1 MGYKVKEKEFD
12 IYFRNLYLPL
22 GMFALRIVGDAETA
36 EDLVAESFSKVW
48 QKIIAGSEIENF
60 KAYMY
65 MAVRNECLL
74 YLRNKKETEDIENIP
89 DITEDSIDT
98 SERDAKIWKAID
110 ELPEKCRQVF
120 LLSKRDG
127 LSNEEIAEEM
137 GISIK
142 TVKNQMTK
150 AFSRLRDAL
159 SSGHKPFFL
168 PFL

>member
-1 MGYKVKEKEFD
+1 MKDKEFD
-12 IYFRNLYLPL
+12 IYFRKLYLPL
-22 GMFALRIVGDAETA
+22 GMFALKIVEDADIA
-36 EDLVAESFSKVW
+36 EEIVANTFANIW
-48 QKIIAGSEIENF
+48 QKIHDGYEIDNF
-60 KAYMY
+60 KSYIY
-65 MAVRNECLL
+65 GAVRNECLSH
-74 YLRNKKETEDIENIP
+74 LRNKKEHVGLENLREIDEETIE
-89 DITEDSIDT
+89 T
-98 SERDAKIWKAID
+98 SERDAKIWKAISD
-110 ELPEKCRQVF
+110 LPPKCREIF

-127 LSNEEIAEEM
+127 LSNADIAEEL

>member
-1 MGYKVKEKEFD
+1 MTSLEFD
-12 IYFRNLYLPL
+12 KYFRQLYLPL
-22 GMFALRIVGDAETA
+22 GMYALRIVGDADTA
-36 EDLVAESFSKVW
+36 EELVADSFSKIW
-48 QKIIAGSEIENF
+48 QKIVEGSEFKNF
-60 KAYMY
+60 KSYMY
-65 MAVRNECLL
+65 QTVRNECHL
-74 YLRNKKETEDIENIP
+74 YLLNKKETENIENIP
-89 DITEDSIDT
+89 EITEESIDT

-150 AFSRLRDAL
+150 AYSRLREAL
-159 SSGHKPFFL
+159 ASDHKPFFL

>member
-1 MGYKVKEKEFD
+1 MKEKEFD
-12 IYFRNLYLPL
+12 IYFRKLYLPL
-22 GMFALRIVGDAETA
+22 GMFALRIVGDAE
-36 EDLVAESFSKVW
+36 VAEEIVADTFANIW
-48 QKIIAGSEIENF
+48 QKIHEGLEIDNF
-60 KAYMY
+60 KAYIY
-65 MAVRNECLL
+65 QSVRNECLSF
-74 YLRNKKETEDIENIP
+74 LRNKKEIIDLENILEV
-89 DITEDSIDT
+89 DEETIDT
-98 SERDAKIWKAID
+98 SERDAKIWRAID
-110 ELPEKCRQVF
+110 ELPPKCREVF

-150 AFSRLRDAL
+150 AFSRLREAL

>member
-1 MGYKVKEKEFD
+1 
-12 IYFRNLYLPL
+12 
-22 GMFALRIVGDAETA
+22 MFALKIVNDAELA
-36 EDLVAESFSKVW
+36 EDLVANTFANIW
-48 QKIIAGSEIENF
+48 QKMSEGLEIDNF
-60 KAYMY
+60 KAYLY
-65 MAVRNECLL
+65 QSVRNECLS
-74 YLRNKKETEDIENIP
+74 YIRNKKETISLENIP
-89 DITEDSIDT
+89 EVDETTIDT

-110 ELPEKCRQVF
+110 ELPEKCREVF

>member
-1 MGYKVKEKEFD
+1 MKDKEFD
-12 IYFRNLYLPL
+12 IYFRKLYLPL
-22 GMFALRIVGDAETA
+22 GMFALRIVEDATLA
-36 EDLVAESFSKVW
+36 EDLVADSFSKVW
-48 QKIIAGSEIENF
+48 QKIREGLEIDNF
-60 KAYMY
+60 KSYMY
-65 MAVRNECLL
+65 QTVRNECLS
-74 YLRNKKETEDIENIP
+74 YLRYTREIVGLENIQEV
-89 DITEDSIDT
+89 DEETIDN

-110 ELPEKCRQVF
+110 DLPPKCREVF

-150 AFSRLRDAL
+150 AFSRLREAL
-159 SSGHKPFFL
+159 SDGYKPFFL

>member
-1 MGYKVKEKEFD
+1 
-12 IYFRNLYLPL
+12 
-22 GMFALRIVGDAETA
+22 MFALRIVGDAETA
-36 EDLVAESFSKVW
+36 EDMVADSFSKVW
-48 QKIIAGSEIENF
+48 QKIIAGIEIENF

-65 MAVRNECLL
+65 MTVRNECLL
-74 YLRNKKETEDIENIP
+74 FLRNKKETEDIENIP
-89 DITEDSIDT
+89 AITEDSIDT

-150 AFSRLRDAL
+150 AFSRLRQSL

>member
-1 MGYKVKEKEFD
+1 MVKEKEFD
-12 IYFRNLYLPL
+12 SYFRKLYLPL
-22 GMFALRIVGDAETA
+22 GMFALRIVGDADTA
-36 EDLVAESFSKVW
+36 EDLVADSFSKVW
-48 QKIIAGSEIENF
+48 QKIREGLEIDNF
-60 KAYMY
+60 KSYIY
-65 MAVRNECLL
+65 QSVRNECLS
-74 YLRNKKETEDIENIP
+74 YLRNKKETVGLENIME
-89 DITEDSIDT
+89 INHETIDT

-110 ELPEKCRQVF
+110 GLPEKCRQVF

-150 AFSRLRDAL
+150 AFSRLREAL